1 MEKGLEK
8 HYLPTQIPAGFEKV
22 SEIMKKHHYEI
33 LSELKGRNYS
43 IEDFPQVE
51 ERSSLN
57 GEGAAK
63 AYPIQG
69 ILKYHG
75 MSDWKNRIAFLPSI
89 SLNNSAA
96 YTLTYVEFDS
106 KFEKDMVII
115 NEKRAEGRELE
126 RVRQMLDTLREI
138 TSAKTKALV
147 VSKNYF
153 VNGKGLG
160 TSASGSAALAL
171 AAIEAGLGENY
182 SKNQRFVSVLSRYVA
197 GSGCRSATGG
207 ISLWLS
213 YPGIESVNSFSLRID
228 RDRFD
233 NLRLITIPVES
244 RLRIKTKEGYQK
256 FRTEFAHMEAPKS
269 EFFKKW
275 MLMRKAKVIDVLD
288 AIDKRDWERIAGYA
302 ELDTIHLHAVTMS
315 GKSFEELDKPKLV
328 AWEPETLK
336 IMRKVNE
343 LREEGIPVYY
353 SIDTGPSPV
362 LLTDKKYVTEICN
375 EIEKMGIDFLVSKI
389 GGKSEILSPEE
400 AKEELFTRT
409 VKNLV

>member
-1 MEKGLEK
+1 
-8 HYLPTQIPAGFEKV
+8 
-22 SEIMKKHHYEI
+22 
-33 LSELKGRNYS
+33 
-43 IEDFPQVE
+43 
-51 ERSSLN
+51 
-57 GEGAAK
+57 
-63 AYPIQG
+63 
-69 ILKYHG
+69 
-75 MSDWKNRIAFLPSI
+75 
-89 SLNNSAA
+89 
-96 YTLTYVEFDS
+96 
-106 KFEKDMVII
+106 
-115 NEKRAEGRELE
+115 
-126 RVRQMLDTLREI
+126 MLDTLREI

-213 YPGIESVNSFSLRID
+213 YPGIESMNSFSLRID

-256 FRTEFAHMEAPKS
+256 FRTEFAHEEAPKS

-302 ELDTIHLHAVTMS
+302 ELDTIHLHTVTMS
-315 GKSFEELDKPKLV
+315 GKSFEELNKPKLI

-375 EIEKMGIDFLVSKI
+375 EIEKMGIDFLVSEI

-400 AKEELFTRT
+400 VREELFTRT